1 MEVEGTALLSREIT
15 QLIRDEILGVVRSAK
30 LGQTLEDSV
39 LTALSGPTRVLPEGK
54 TNLCSALTFLS
65 HSSAAQKASCRVV
78 PAIAAMEF
86 LVAAGDVVDDIED
99 DDVPTP

>member
-65 HSSAAQKASCRVV
+65 HSSAAQKALMSSSTGNSGYGVSGGRWRRCR
-78 PAIAAMEF
+78 
-86 LVAAGDVVDDIED
+86 
-99 DDVPTP
+99 

>member
-15 QLIRDEILGVVRSAK
+15 QLIRDETLGVVRSAK

-54 TNLCSALTFLS
+54 TNLCSAPTFLS